1 MRVFIAVELSE
12 SIRTAVV
19 QIQSRLKGTEDKIKW
34 VDPSLT
40 HFTLKFLGEIKK
52 ERLGAVIELTQ
63 KIAQKFSPFLIEVK
77 GVGAFP
83 SLSSPRV
90 IWLGVDRGS
99 TNLEKLASE
108 LDNHLAKDGFSK
120 EKKKWTPHLT
130 LGRVKS
136 LVEPGKLSGL
146 ILGEKEIV
154 AGKMEVREIRVIE
167 SRLTPSGPIYTV
179 LERIKLAG
187 NVGYK
192 S

>member
-12 SIRTAVV
+12 SIRTTIV
-19 QIQSRLKGTEDKIKW
+19 QIQGKLRGTEDKIKW
-34 VDPSLT
+34 VDPSLI
-40 HFTLKFLGEIKK
+40 HLTLKFLGEIKK
-52 ERLGAVIELTQ
+52 EKLAPVIEVTQ
-63 KIAQKFSPFLIEVK
+63 KIAQKFSPFLMEVK

-90 IWLGVDRGS
+90 IWLGVDTGS

-108 LDNHLAKDGFSK
+108 LENHLAKNGFSK

-136 LVEPGKLSGL
+136 LVEPRKLSGL
-146 ILGEKEIV
+146 ILREKEV
-154 AGKMEVREIRVIE
+154 VGGKMEVREISVIE

-179 LERIKLAG
+179 LERINLKG
-187 NVGYK
+187 N
-192 S
+192 